1 MLHVMYMLYVSSY
14 CSSFEVRS
22 MKNNS
27 NITDHSFIGSN
38 IRYVL
43 GLPSQGTRFG
53 T

>member
-1 MLHVMYMLYVSSY
+1 MLYVSSY

-27 NITDHSFIGSN
+27 NITDPSFIGSN

-43 GLPSQGTRFG
+43 GLPQPRNKVWYVIDS
-53 T
+53 